1 MVTFGRAAPTFE
13 EKFEDFLSDFAQK
26 KWPIA
31 HFLPTFKN
39 KNGHEKPSVY
49 AGLRALG
56 YCSLQRLLQQIFN
69 EI

>member
-1 MVTFGRAAPTFE
+1 MDERGISG
-13 EKFEDFLSDFAQK
+13 EKVPDNEVVGE
-26 KWPIA
+26 I
-31 HFLPTFKN
+31 
-39 KNGHEKPSVY
+39 KPSVY

>member
-1 MVTFGRAAPTFE
+1 MSE
-13 EKFEDFLSDFAQK
+13 QK
-26 KWPIA
+26 HAEHKCVPDNEVVGEI
-31 HFLPTFKN
+31 
-39 KNGHEKPSVY
+39 KPSVY

>member
-1 MVTFGRAAPTFE
+1 MRTDGILEQIVPDDEVVGE
-13 EKFEDFLSDFAQK
+13 
-26 KWPIA
+26 I
-31 HFLPTFKN
+31 
-39 KNGHEKPSVY
+39 KPSVY